1 MVYAATLRNSYQC
14 LALLIEYGGLDPN
27 MPINSHGS
35 TAAHFAAWK
44 DHVECL
50 QVLQCGT
57 YIDESNEEINFQGTT
72 HGENEDAEK
81 DPDVPHRGAFYAL
94 LTASSGKAKWWSAHW
109 NKQNSLGET
118 PIHVAAKE
126 GCKKSMHF
134 FLDLAITAATS
145 SLNEEGNDTEAVID
159 FSMRDNDGMDCAAV
173 AAKYDQA
180 YIITLFS
187 RSIKRLLDLSVDV
200 HNDLPL
206 PISTQGGLWHGSLA
220 LATMASPQRRRTS
233 SEPDNFYS
241 NKEVLSPIRKLPQAP
256 QRSNYHQQC
265 LPHFFPTF
273 NLRNS
278 LEEHNHEMPIHV
290 AARYGNCAAIEA
302 LFKSDNCE
310 ITSLD
315 SLGQNAVHVA
325 ALQGRID
332 ACQLLIHLANDQF
345 KKFDVADNL
354 GR

>member
-1 MVYAATLRNSYQC
+1 
-14 LALLIEYGGLDPN
+14 

-35 TAAHFAAWK
+35 TAAHLAAWK

-50 QVLQCGT
+50 KVLQYGT
-57 YIDESNEEINFQGTT
+57 YIDESNEEMSFQGTT
-72 HGENEDAEK
+72 SGENGDTEIDRA
-81 DPDVPHRGAFYAL
+81 VPRRGAFSSF
-94 LTASSGKAKWWSAHW
+94 LTPYRGKAKWWSANW

-118 PIHVAAKE
+118 PMHVAATE
-126 GCKKSMHF
+126 GCEKSMQF
-134 FLDLAITAATS
+134 FLDLAISAATS
-145 SLNEEGNDTEAVID
+145 SLNEEDNDKEPVID

-173 AAKYDQA
+173 AAKCDQA
-180 YIITLFS
+180 NIITLFS
-187 RSIKRLLDLSVDV
+187 RAINCLLDLSVDV
-200 HNDLPL
+200 HDDLPP
-206 PISTQGGLWHGSLA
+206 PISHQGGLWHGSLP
-220 LATMASPQRRRTS
+220 LATTASPHRRRTS

-241 NKEVLSPIRKLPQAP
+241 SKEALSPIRKPPQAP

-265 LPHFFPTF
+265 LPHFFPTL

-302 LFKSDNCE
+302 LFKSDNCD

-315 SLGQNAVHVA
+315 SLGQNAVHIA
-325 ALQGRID
+325 ALQGRVD
-332 ACQLLIHLANDQF
+332 ACQLLIHLADDQF
-345 KKFDVADNL
+345 KKYDVVDNL

>member
-94 LTASSGKAKWWSAHW
+94 LTASSREAKWWSADW

-118 PIHVAAKE
+118 PMHVAAKE

-145 SLNEEGNDTEAVID
+145 SLNEEDNAKESAID

-200 HNDLPL
+200 HDDLP
-206 PISTQGGLWHGSLA
+206 PPTSPQGGLWHGSLA
-220 LATMASPQRRRTS
+220 LATMASPHRRTR
-233 SEPDNFYS
+233 
-241 NKEVLSPIRKLPQAP
+241 LSPIRKRPQAP

-302 LFKSDNCE
+302 LFKSDNCD

-325 ALQGRID
+325 ALQGRVD
-332 ACQLLIHLANDQF
+332 ACQLLIHLANDKF
-345 KKFDVADNL
+345 KKFDVVDNL